1 MLSEQEK
8 REMLQDARSKERRDS
23 FRFAKDKIKEKPLTL
38 DEYIKFLNDIQ
49 KIFGPFPIS
58 RKPTPTKFNKL

>member
-8 REMLQDARSKERRDS
+8 REMLEDARSKERRDN
-23 FRFAKDKIKEKPLTL
+23 FRFAKDKIKEVPLSL

-58 RKPTPTKFNKL
+58 YKPTPTKFNKL